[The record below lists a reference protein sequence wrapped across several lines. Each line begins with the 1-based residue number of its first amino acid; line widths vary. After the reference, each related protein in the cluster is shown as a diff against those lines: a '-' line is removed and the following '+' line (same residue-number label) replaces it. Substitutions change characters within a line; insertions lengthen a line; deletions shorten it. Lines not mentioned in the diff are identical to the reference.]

1 MHPTSCILIIYLR
14 EIINLFISR
23 LRGRKEKPKW
33 FKLHKFQ
40 IWIFLFFLLVFCGIL
55 CSWSS
60 CSFISV
66 NLYFFLFSLGML
78 ILMNIKQ
85 RKKQKLT
92 ATYTFLL
99 TSKHCFISVLHS
111 CQYYGWRKQRCLC
124 SYEWFGFGETS
135 FSSRTCR
142 VCMFYY
148 S

>member
-1 MHPTSCILIIYLR
+1 MYPTSCILIIYLR

-23 LRGRKEKPKW
+23 LRGRKEKPNDSN
-33 FKLHKFQ
+33 FTNFRYEY
-40 IWIFLFFLLVFCGIL
+40 FYFFFSCFVVFCAVGAVVVLFQLICIFSIL
-55 CSWSS
+55 
-60 CSFISV
+60 FGYV
-66 NLYFFLFSLGML
+66 NFNEY
-78 ILMNIKQ
+78 KT
-85 RKKQKLT
+85 KEKQKLT

-124 SYEWFGFGETS
+124 SYEWFGFGKTC